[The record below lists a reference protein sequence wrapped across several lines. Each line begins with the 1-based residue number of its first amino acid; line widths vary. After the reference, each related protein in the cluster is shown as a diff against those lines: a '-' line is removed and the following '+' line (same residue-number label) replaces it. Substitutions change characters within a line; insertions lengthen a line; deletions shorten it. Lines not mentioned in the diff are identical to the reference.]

1 MGQVRAGCGGTQGK
15 SWGQQA
21 EGSGPRSQPAGAA
34 GGGCGQGLT
43 WGPGPLRQ
51 PPRRPCSLLG
61 GERWRCLHSL
71 TADPPPCHPTPVVHG
86 NFSGEPWACRGSPSG
101 QPGVRARNLSS
112 PSHLLPLSHTHS
124 GPRSSPAH
132 QSQNCHKT
140 LPGALQE
147 GPPQSC
153 GQCWRWEPRGPR
165 SMAPTP
171 WGTRLHPTLLGSLL
185 RCVQTGW
192 APRGGERLAVGS
204 RDRALPEWSPS
215 CSSRSR
221 GGRRP
226 RAWLSSV
233 LAGNPARLTP
243 HFSTDTDQTSS
254 CFLP

>member
-61 GERWRCLHSL
+61 GERWPCLHSL

-101 QPGVRARNLSS
+101 RPGVRARDLSS

-132 QSQNCHKT
+132 QSLSQNAAWGAAGRSPAVPRSVLEVGAQRPPQHGPHPLGRTPTPYPPGLSPQVCPDGVGSPGWGASCRR
-140 LPGALQE
+140 LPGQ
-147 GPPQSC
+147 G
-153 GQCWRWEPRGPR
+153 
-165 SMAPTP
+165 
-171 WGTRLHPTLLGSLL
+171 
-185 RCVQTGW
+185 
-192 APRGGERLAVGS
+192 LA
-204 RDRALPEWSPS
+204 
-215 CSSRSR
+215 
-221 GGRRP
+221 
-226 RAWLSSV
+226 
-233 LAGNPARLTP
+233 
-243 HFSTDTDQTSS
+243 
-254 CFLP
+254 